1 VQTWARAELMALSNG
16 KLQFPDDLLGLLL
29 RSRTME
35 EVTCTCAAHVH
46 CSMEDAKKFAVKL
59 FR

>member
-1 VQTWARAELMALSNG
+1 MALSNG